1 MKWIKLF
8 EGFTDDQINNLV
20 IQDKTYVFRNIRSF
34 NNKELKYSKDI
45 INYDISNFV
54 VEFEYNYYKI
64 YPDENFTILY
74 RKYCIENNLSHK
86 ELVFGLSILPE
97 PLINGYIYNK
107 IDSEY
112 FLPDNNLKGLSLGY
126 KLYKFILDKV
136 GFIMSDYSSSTDSK
150 NLWFNLLKDDVV
162 YSGTNKY
169 YSIIIKKDID
179 NSNLK
184 SLLDKIYKF
193 NLIYDNDLK
202 IKIKEIYE

>member
-20 IQDKTYVFRNIRSF
+20 KQDKTYVFKNIRSF

-45 INYDISNFV
+45 INYDISNFI

-64 YPDENFTILY
+64 YPDDNFKILY
-74 RKYCIENNLSHK
+74 KKYCIENNFSPK

-97 PLINGYIYNK
+97 PLIKGYIYNK

-126 KLYKFILDKV
+126 KLYKFILNKV
-136 GFIMSDYSSSTDSK
+136 GFIMSDYSSSPDAK
-150 NLWFNLLKDDVV
+150 NLWFNLLKDSDV

-169 YSIIIKKDID
+169 YSIIIKKNID
-179 NSNLK
+179 NSDLK
-184 SLLDKIYKF
+184 SLMDKIHKF
-193 NLIYDNDLK
+193 NLIYENDLK

>member
-136 GFIMSDYSSSTDSK
+136 GFIMSDYSSSTDAK